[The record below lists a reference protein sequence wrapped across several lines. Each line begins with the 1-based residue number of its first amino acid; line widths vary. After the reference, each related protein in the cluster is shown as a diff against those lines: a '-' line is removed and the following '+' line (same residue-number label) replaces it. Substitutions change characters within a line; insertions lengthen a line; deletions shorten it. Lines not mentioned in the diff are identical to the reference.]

1 MGHSGGADD
10 ADLHGIEGA
19 RRVGSTGRAGRR
31 EPRIQL
37 PFDLRFAAFS
47 VAEARAAGVSKSRL
61 RSSAEARPFRGVRV
75 PQPMPEP
82 QTSEAFVG
90 VRGASDEFAA
100 LAARMQELDRSYWPV
115 MSPNHAFGGVSAARL
130 YGLPLPL
137 RLLADALVHVIVPKG
152 RNPPRA
158 KGVAARSIPPRFWS
172 IGRLGGLPVASPE
185 LTYCLLARHLN
196 ELELVQVGD
205 ALISDADNYPGRTWP
220 RALTTRGRLASAADA
235 WSGCAGAAVLRS
247 ATLRIRERVES
258 PWEST
263 TRLALVDSGYPEPEI
278 NVSLMSGARQVAR
291 IDLVDREARIGYDY
305 EGDGHRT
312 SQRQWRRDITRSREI
327 ESVGMRH
334 VRLTVNDLV
343 PAAGLQAFT
352 DYARRLRAERL
363 GRS

>member
-1 MGHSGGADD
+1 MGQGGGADD
-10 ADLHGIEGA
+10 ADLRGVSGA
-19 RRVGSTGRAGRR
+19 GRAGSAGRGGRR

-37 PFDLRFAAFS
+37 PIDLRFAAFS
-47 VAEARAAGVSKSRL
+47 VAEARAAGISKSRL
-61 RSSAEARPFRGVRV
+61 RNSAEARPFRGVRV
-75 PQPMPEP
+75 PQSEP
-82 QTSEAFVG
+82 QTAEAPIG

-115 MSPNHAFGGVSAARL
+115 MSPNQAFGGVSAARL

-137 RLLADALVHVIVPKG
+137 RLLADTLVHVIVPKG
-152 RNPPRA
+152 RNPSRA
-158 KGVAARSIPPRFWS
+158 KGVAARSIPPRFWR

-185 LTYCLLARHLN
+185 LTYCLLARHLDV
-196 ELELVQVGD
+196 LELVQVGD
-205 ALISDADNYPGRTWP
+205 ALISDADNYPGRARP
-220 RALTTRGRLASAADA
+220 RALTTRDRLESAAHA

-263 TRLALVDSGYPEPEI
+263 TRIALVDSGYPEPDI
-278 NVSLMSGARQVAR
+278 NVPLMSGARQVAR

-312 SQRQWRRDITRSREI
+312 SQRQWRLDITRSREI

-334 VRLTVNDLV
+334 VRLTVADLV
-343 PAAGLQAFT
+343 PAAGLQNFT
-352 DYARRLRAERL
+352 DYAKRLRAERL
-363 GRS
+363 GRG